1 MVNKYTTS
9 SNDIKKE
16 LKRLQNKKR
25 NKKRSKRKQKK
36 RVFSNSSLSSSSYN
50 SSSTSY
56 NSSSL
61 NYKIKPK
68 YNTRSQKKGKY
79 YFLNKYKYYILVG
92 VIILTLIIILI
103 VYLVNLNNQC
113 NQKCNDPNL
122 YLDKDKC
129 QCVPCAAPD
138 CGEGMWYNQDSGCVN
153 SNKNPKEYECLQC
166 PVCPAGQGR
175 DVNNPCSGPSQGK
188 CIDSKGITNDT
199 STSNDSVNN
208 FFIIIIIIICVIIA
222 VVAPIAYGI
231 YVYKNSRAAAPA
243 ALPAAAAAGV

>member
-9 SNDIKKE
+9 SNDIKNE

-25 NKKRSKRKQKK
+25 NKKRSKQKQKK
-36 RVFSNSSLSSSSYN
+36 RIFSNTRSSSTSYN
-50 SSSTSY
+50 SSDSLY

-92 VIILTLIIILI
+92 IIILTLIIVLI

-113 NQKCNDPNL
+113 NKTCINKQT

-129 QCVPCAAPD
+129 KCITCKAPS
-138 CGEGMWYNQDSGCVN
+138 CGIGMWYDLKSKCVN
-153 SNKNPKEYECLQC
+153 SNKNPKEYECLPC
-166 PVCPAGQGR
+166 PSCPEGKKP
-175 DVNNPCSGPSQGK
+175 DINKPCGGSDPGS
-188 CIDSKGITNDT
+188 CIDNSAYTDNKSGDT
-199 STSNDSVNN
+199 LEDSSNNL
-208 FFIIIIIIICVIIA
+208 FIILTIVII
-222 VVAPIAYGI
+222 VVLVISSII
-231 YVYKNSRAAAPA
+231 YYIKTK
-243 ALPAAAAAGV
+243 